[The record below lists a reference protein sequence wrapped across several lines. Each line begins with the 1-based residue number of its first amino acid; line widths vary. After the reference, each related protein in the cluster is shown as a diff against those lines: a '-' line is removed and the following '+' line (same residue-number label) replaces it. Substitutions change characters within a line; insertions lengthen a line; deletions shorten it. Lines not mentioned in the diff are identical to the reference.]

1 MSQQTVKRF
10 LGDLVIDPNLQMQFV
25 TNPDSVMAK
34 YNLTAAEKAN
44 LKGLDMKKISDMKVK
59 DLGGVMWGAVGGSV
73 VASLPVS
80 KVARGTRRR

>member
-25 TNPDSVMAK
+25 SNPDSVLSK

-44 LKGLDMKKISDMKVK
+44 LRVLDVKKLSDMKIK
-59 DLGGVMWGAVGGSV
+59 DLGGVMWGAIGGSA
-73 VASLPVS
+73 VASLPAS
-80 KVARGTRRR
+80 KVARGGRIR